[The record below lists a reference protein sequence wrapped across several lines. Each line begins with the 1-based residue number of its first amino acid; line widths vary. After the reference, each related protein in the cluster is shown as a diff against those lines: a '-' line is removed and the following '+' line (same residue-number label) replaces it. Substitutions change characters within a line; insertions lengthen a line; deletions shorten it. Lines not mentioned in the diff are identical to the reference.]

1 MKQSEIKELSLED
14 LRERLE
20 LSKDNYS
27 KMKLNH
33 SVSALE
39 NPQEI
44 KVLRKSIARI
54 ATEIRKREIE
64 KVNEAK

>member
-14 LRERLE
+14 LKERLDV
-20 LSKDNYS
+20 SKDNYD

-44 KVLRKSIARI
+44 KVLRKSIARM

>member
-14 LRERLE
+14 LKERLDV
-20 LSKDNYS
+20 SKDNYD